1 MLKSILLVGAGS
13 CIGGIFRYL
22 LMLFIKP
29 PHSGFPLGV
38 LAVNILG
45 CFLIGLFYGI
55 FARTATSHHEWLL
68 FLTTGVCG
76 GFTTFS
82 TFANDSIR
90 LLQEQN
96 WGSFGIYVLGS
107 VLLGLAAVIAGYA
120 LVHAFAR

>member
-1 MLKSILLVGAGS
+1 
-13 CIGGIFRYL
+13 
-22 LMLFIKP
+22 MLFIKS
-29 PHSGFPLGV
+29 PHTGFPIGV

-55 FARTATSHHEWLL
+55 FARTTTSHHEWVL

-90 LLQEQN
+90 LLQQQN
-96 WGSFGIYVLGS
+96 WGAFGIYITAS
-107 VLLGLAAVIAGYA
+107 ILLGLGAVIAGYA
-120 LVHAFAR
+120 LVYAIAR